1 MKDAVVLA
9 CSTVLFTKNSYQ
21 AVPPPPDAA
30 KTTVSPVHAVLFGAF
45 DERTPAGMAS
55 TLKNKLLL
63 VLPHP
68 LVK

>member
-1 MKDAVVLA
+1 MKEAVVLA
-9 CSTVLFTKNSYQ
+9 CSTVLLTKNSYQ

-30 KTTVSPVHAVLFGAF
+30 KTTASPVQAVLLGALE
-45 DERTPAGMAS
+45 ERTPAGIES

-63 VLPHP
+63 VLPQP